1 MFTLQDGRSHM
12 SQVSMQILKE
22 EEELNKAFGSGP
34 TVPKH
39 KLPSKGDAEPQLTKI
54 MIFGNAN
61 QCEVAQR
68 MIQEAI
74 DNKVCI
80 SVCPCWGCILLP
92 LHGARHA

>member
-1 MFTLQDGRSHM
+1 
-12 SQVSMQILKE
+12 MQILKE

-39 KLPSKGDAEPQLTKI
+39 KLPSKGDTEPQLTKI

-80 SVCPCWGCILLP
+80 SVCP
-92 LHGARHA
+92 